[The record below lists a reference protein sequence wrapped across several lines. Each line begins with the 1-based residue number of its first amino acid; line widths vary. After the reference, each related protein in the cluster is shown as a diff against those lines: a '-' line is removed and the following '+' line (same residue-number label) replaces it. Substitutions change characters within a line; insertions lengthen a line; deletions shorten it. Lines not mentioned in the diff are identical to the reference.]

1 MQAPQSAIVL
11 FAHGARDPRWG
22 ISLQALASAIES
34 RRPGAQVRIA
44 YLEMQMPRLPAVLDE
59 VAAGGAVHVDIV
71 PVFWAGAGHVDNELP
86 PMIREFNARSPGVRV
101 RTLPVL
107 SELPGLLDF
116 VAGTLISLTPGPHP
130 ASGRG

>member
-22 ISLQALASAIES
+22 ASLQALTAAIEA
-34 RRPGAQVRIA
+34 RRPGARVRTA
-44 YLEMQMPRLPAVLDE
+44 YLEVQTPRLPEVLDE
-59 VAAGGAVHVDIV
+59 LAAGGALHVDIV

-86 PMIREFNARSPGVRV
+86 PMIHEFNTRSPGVHV

-116 VAGTLISLTPGPHP
+116 VAGLVASLTY
-130 ASGRG
+130 